1 MIQTRTTISNT
12 ARKLALAAIAVA
24 MVCSCTVSGSRS
36 ADKYDG
42 IQAEM
47 LLNASPLA
55 GGNKGPPV
63 GPLDML
69 EMSPEMIAFV
79 EQHVEDTSNQNE
91 QLAQLIYAIIGGERF
106 LLAYDDSTSSA
117 EETFR
122 NKRGNCLSFTNMFIA
137 MARYLGIKARYQE
150 VAIPPDWSMT
160 GQSYLFS
167 QHVNVLVETRHSHQT
182 VTRIVDFNT
191 LRASGEDQT
200 RVISDQRARAHYFNN
215 IAVEFMLAADT
226 LRAFA
231 NFRASLN
238 EDRTFS
244 SAWANLGNLYRRESY
259 LEYAEVA
266 YLEALRNAPDNLI
279 AMSNL
284 ANLYV
289 EEEKPEL
296 ARGYLDKVHLHRMK
310 NPYYRYQI
318 ANTAFMEGDYQT
330 AIDNLEYATRL
341 KKNEEKFCVLLSL
354 SYLMSGDKKE
364 AARWMRKAEERAVE
378 FQDRQKYHRK
388 FNVIMEIAEN

>member
-63 GPLDML
+63 APLDML